1 MIIHQSTRLLKD
13 SIQIKVCLFVF
24 NDNCSK
30 ILARSTVHTSVE
42 AQNSTFT
49 LTDRHQPPKRNQHV
63 FINIHEQFILMV
75 KKAFSCN
82 FKKVRKKKKSY
93 TYPSIEICTKSLW
106 GVFGAETTLPLV
118 PPFLCNPAD
127 RPANQPY
134 LHHRDNH
141 RKKIDKYYKI
151 CTARDWTFCGASSP
165 STHFLAMPAS
175 NAGWLVIW
183 SVCVPYAQTIVH
195 RINPCDFVDL

>member
-1 MIIHQSTRLLKD
+1 MTTAAKFWPEVQCIPLSRPRIPPLLSLTGTSHLKGTSMFSSTSTNNSFWWWKKPFLA
-13 SIQIKVCLFVF
+13 
-24 NDNCSK
+24 
-30 ILARSTVHTSVE
+30 IL
-42 AQNSTFT
+42 
-49 LTDRHQPPKRNQHV
+49 
-63 FINIHEQFILMV
+63 
-75 KKAFSCN
+75 
-82 FKKVRKKKKSY
+82 RKSEKKKSY

-165 STHFLAMPAS
+165 SPHFLAMPAS

-183 SVCVPYAQTIVH
+183 SVRVPYAQTIVH

>member
-1 MIIHQSTRLLKD
+1 MIIHQSMRLLKD

-75 KKAFSCN
+75 KNAFSCN
-82 FKKVRKKKKSY
+82 FKKVRKKKKN
-93 TYPSIEICTKSLW
+93 PIHI
-106 GVFGAETTLPLV
+106 PL
-118 PPFLCNPAD
+118 
-127 RPANQPY
+127 
-134 LHHRDNH
+134 
-141 RKKIDKYYKI
+141 
-151 CTARDWTFCGASSP
+151 
-165 STHFLAMPAS
+165 
-175 NAGWLVIW
+175 
-183 SVCVPYAQTIVH
+183 
-195 RINPCDFVDL
+195 